1 MPGLRT
7 KGQHAFSRRGTRLLP
22 VKATADQRLDFWQD
36 QVRRLYEYY
45 SE

>member
-1 MPGLRT
+1 MVPA
-7 KGQHAFSRRGTRLLP
+7 KGSWTLASNDEHRLLP

-36 QVRRLYEYY
+36 QARKLYEYY